1 MRLDVLLSHGGW
13 DNSASVCTKRMLPIR
28 FAEVFTTEKHT
39 SHIIESGGADTVCI
53 VNLGGWGILEPWI
66 TPSIFEN
73 VDQSLGIVDEFTLT
87 QKLSVEDASGILYSH
102 WSTFYTSEPLS
113 DLISF

>member
-1 MRLDVLLSHGGW
+1 MRLDIRLSHGGW
-13 DNSASVCTKRMLPIR
+13 DNSASVFTKRLLPIR
-28 FAEVFTTEKHT
+28 FAEVFTTEKQS
-39 SHIIESGGADTVCI
+39 SHVIESGGADTGSV

-73 VDQSLGIVDEFTLT
+73 VDQSLGIVDEFALT

-102 WSTFYTSEPLS
+102 WSTFYTYDPLS
-113 DLISF
+113 KLISS